1 MEGFLFTIFI
11 FVIVGL
17 LAWAI
22 GTAFKGEAAAYF
34 TAVSVTVG
42 AWFVGLL
49 LDANIDF
56 GDPVGFLSFRT
67 LLPTLAMGLCVLRAV
82 MGDKEE

>member
-1 MEGFLFTIFI
+1 MYFFFLIVFI
-11 FVIVGL
+11 IAVIIL

-22 GTAFKGEAAAYF
+22 GTAFKGEAATYF
-34 TAVSVTVG
+34 TAVFVTVG

-49 LDANIDF
+49 LDVNLDF
-56 GDPVGFLSFRT
+56 GDPEGFLSFRT

-82 MGDKEE
+82 MGGKDE